1 MYHRIKNTLAGL
13 AVATAI
19 LGLSWSVGRPPTEI
33 TSPAGF
39 QALGLDTQ
47 ASTRPRWPASAPAAC
62 AARSPCPSSRS
73 RRCFRA
79 GRAEMSIAWSDNA
92 PIYRQLKE
100 RVVGMMLDGVLKPGD
115 ALPSVR
121 QIAAE
126 YQLNPITV
134 SRAYQELADEDLVEK
149 RRGLGM
155 YMTDG
160 AREKLLASERERF
173 LKEEWPAMVERINR
187 LGLDIEKLLRASSGG
202 AQ

>member
-1 MYHRIKNTLAGL
+1 
-13 AVATAI
+13 
-19 LGLSWSVGRPPTEI
+19 
-33 TSPAGF
+33 
-39 QALGLDTQ
+39 
-47 ASTRPRWPASAPAAC
+47 
-62 AARSPCPSSRS
+62 
-73 RRCFRA
+73 
-79 GRAEMSIAWSDNA
+79 MSIAWSDNA

-100 RVVGMMLDGVLKPGD
+100 RVVGMMLDGLLKPGD

-160 AREKLLASERERF
+160 AREKLLAEVYTPHSAD
-173 LKEEWPAMVERINR
+173 LPPNAIPPTIS
-187 LGLDIEKLLRASSGG
+187 GASVIM
-202 AQ
+202 

>member
-1 MYHRIKNTLAGL
+1 
-13 AVATAI
+13 
-19 LGLSWSVGRPPTEI
+19 
-33 TSPAGF
+33 
-39 QALGLDTQ
+39 
-47 ASTRPRWPASAPAAC
+47 
-62 AARSPCPSSRS
+62 
-73 RRCFRA
+73 
-79 GRAEMSIAWSDNA
+79 MSIAWSDNA
-92 PIYRQLKE
+92 PLDRQLQE

-134 SRAYQELADEDLVEK
+134 SRAYQELADEDLGDK

-173 LKEEWPAMVERINR
+173 LTEEWPAMLERITR
-187 LGLDIEKLLRASSGG
+187 LGLDVEKLLRAGG
-202 AQ
+202 GR